1 MTACAILVIVVMITS
16 ILVVMRSKIVLIR
29 VTMVI
34 VYLPG
39 TPPGLSL
46 SARFGPV
53 SGVRGHSA
61 HNPPSP
67 GPVPRGV
74 PKNPFI
80 LKRGAPP

>member
-1 MTACAILVIVVMITS
+1 MTACAILVIVVMTTS

-34 VYLPG
+34 VYLSG

-46 SARFGPV
+46 SARFGTV

-61 HNPPSP
+61 HNYST
-67 GPVPRGV
+67 
-74 PKNPFI
+74 I
-80 LKRGAPP
+80 